1 MQASSAALGLLSS
14 IGAWLAGATFWWL
27 VAGALLGAVI
37 PFTLIAILPTNKQ
50 LLSPALDRRSAKTER
65 LLARWGMLHA
75 VRSALSGA
83 ALLLF
88 LYLVIFMKSA

>member
-1 MQASSAALGLLSS
+1 MVVGDQNANRLHE
-14 IGAWLAGATFWWL
+14 
-27 VAGALLGAVI
+27 VER
-37 PFTLIAILPTNKQ
+37 

-88 LYLVIFMKSA
+88 FYLVIFMKSA